1 MPLWTLLYL
10 HINNFDML
18 YFQFKVISN
27 FSCDPFLTNKLHL
40 TIILIF
46 KYVMIF
52 QISSIINPWFN
63 CIAII
68 LLEAAIL
75 TTIPTMTG
83 IRDHT
88 LDDFSS
94 SHFTGTS
101 PMAQHILY
109 LGEFFMYT
117 WKSHVLCGYYICV
130 SCVCFNFCFWFW
142 MIFLLLYIKF

>member
-75 TTIPTMTG
+75 TTILWMISVLLILLGLPLWPSTYC
-83 IRDHT
+83 ILVNFSCT
-88 LDDFSS
+88 L
-94 SHFTGTS
+94 
-101 PMAQHILY
+101 
-109 LGEFFMYT
+109 EKVMYYVAIIYV
-117 WKSHVLCGYYICV
+117 SHVCV
-130 SCVCFNFCFWFW
+130 LIFAFGFEWFFF
-142 MIFLLLYIKF
+142 IVVY